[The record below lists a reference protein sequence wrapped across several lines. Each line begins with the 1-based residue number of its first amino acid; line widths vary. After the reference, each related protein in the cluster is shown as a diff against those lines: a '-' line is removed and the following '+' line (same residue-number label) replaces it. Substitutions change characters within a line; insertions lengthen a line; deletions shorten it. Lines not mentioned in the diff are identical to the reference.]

1 MSRVVQEVNTR
12 LSSFLA
18 VLAVV
23 VVLPSP
29 AAAQAPGVRAGISVD
44 PDQFFVGGH
53 YETGPLVDR
62 LHFKPNIEVGF
73 GDDITHVGVNFEFVY
88 KILTRQGWTLYAGGG
103 PAINFYSFDND
114 DRGDDDT
121 ETEGGLNFLFGAEAR
136 NGLFFELKVGA
147 IDSPDLKFG
156 VGWTFR

>member
-1 MSRVVQEVNTR
+1 MSRVVHEVNTR

-29 AAAQAPGVRAGISVD
+29 AAAQAPGIRAGISVD

-73 GDDITHVGVNFEFVY
+73 GDDITLVGVNFEFVY
-88 KILTRQGWTLYAGGG
+88 KFLTRQGWTLYGRR
-103 PAINFYSFDND
+103 PCHQLLLVRRS
-114 DRGDDDT
+114 
-121 ETEGGLNFLFGAEAR
+121 
-136 NGLFFELKVGA
+136 
-147 IDSPDLKFG
+147 
-156 VGWTFR
+156 

>member
-1 MSRVVQEVNTR
+1 MSRVVHEVNTR
-12 LSSFLA
+12 LSSLLA

-73 GDDITHVGVNFEFVY
+73 GDDITLVGVNFEFVY

-103 PAINFYSFDND
+103 PAINFYSFDDRD
-114 DRGDDDT
+114 DG
-121 ETEGGLNFLFGAEAR
+121 ETEPGFNALFGAETAR
-136 NGLFFELKVGA
+136 GLFFEAKLGVP
-147 IDSPDLKFG
+147 DSPDLKFT